1 VSDSNQR
8 DDDDDLIPDPQV
20 ADEEFNVCLRTLSRW
35 DDKPEL
41 GFPPPIYINGRKYR
55 KRGSIREFKRRAAV
69 AFAANPNRGAADAGD
84 QAA

>member
-1 VSDSNQR
+1 VGDSNQR

-20 ADEEFNVCLRTLSRW
+20 ADEEFNVCLKTLSRW
-35 DDKPEL
+35 DAKLEL

-69 AFAANPNRGAADAGD
+69 AYAANRGTADAD